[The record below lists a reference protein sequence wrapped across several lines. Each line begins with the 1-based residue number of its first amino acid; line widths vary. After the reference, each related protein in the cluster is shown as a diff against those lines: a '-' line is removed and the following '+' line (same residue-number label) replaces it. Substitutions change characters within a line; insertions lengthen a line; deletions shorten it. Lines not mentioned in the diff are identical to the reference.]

1 MEQIPDFKSLG
12 AYCVC
17 QITGDDFQIEVRT
30 KIGKTRILLAA
41 HSADEARTVAGVLRR
56 HGVDVTK
63 LEDGIQQRSQ

>member
-30 KIGKTRILLAA
+30 KIGKTRIEERVTLEQHTLIMK
-41 HSADEARTVAGVLRR
+41 SECIPTYTRWAGIPA
-56 HGVDVTK
+56 
-63 LEDGIQQRSQ
+63 E